1 MPQPGKKAMSG
12 LALMVVIT
20 VMVVISVI
28 VVIIFVVMTRLPRRR
43 KSHDHRMPAKRHCI
57 ITSQA
62 VTPVSHRRG
71 QARVDR
77 LAGLFGNQIG
87 VDLRPRGGA
96 SRG

>member
-12 LALMVVIT
+12 LTVMVVVS

-57 ITSQA
+57 IT
-62 VTPVSHRRG
+62 
-71 QARVDR
+71 
-77 LAGLFGNQIG
+77 
-87 VDLRPRGGA
+87 
-96 SRG
+96 